1 MRNKY
6 AQKKIC
12 VVCEGYEEYDYFS
25 KLIGCNVFHQN
36 YNFKLKNARS
46 IDNIFAVYQNEFQND
61 NLDRKSVV

>member
-36 YNFKLKNARS
+36 YNFKLKNAMTHKYNKRRLL
-46 IDNIFAVYQNEFQND
+46 Y
-61 NLDRKSVV
+61 